1 MRDLLHVIHNSKKD
15 MASDINNIDMLIRMW
30 HEMDDQFSDMKNQL
44 DSDFHSAIHDDE
56 HKYLGN
62 IYYNLDKRYND
73 LSKIN

>member
-1 MRDLLHVIHNSKKD
+1 
-15 MASDINNIDMLIRMW
+15 MLIRMW